1 MSLAFRFI
9 RANTPEE
16 RATVDLEV
24 HYTKVEISLH
34 FAAITQNYMGKE
46 IKPQSNV

>member
-24 HYTKVEISLH
+24 HYTKVKYFAS
-34 FAAITQNYMGKE
+34 FCAAITQKL
-46 IKPQSNV
+46 